1 MRKGTEDYIADKG
14 KHFVLTEKGAKSK
27 SYEELGIGGIVDVFE
42 HYAPHR
48 FIEDGKVELENEF
61 NIFSIN
67 YEDWCLNYLV
77 VNKWK
82 SLKFS

>member
-1 MRKGTEDYIADKG
+1 MICRNLSTD
-14 KHFVLTEKGAKSK
+14 
-27 SYEELGIGGIVDVFE
+27 E
-42 HYAPHR
+42 HYNYR

-82 SLKFS
+82 NLKFS

>member
-1 MRKGTEDYIADKG
+1 MICRNLSTD
-14 KHFVLTEKGAKSK
+14 
-27 SYEELGIGGIVDVFE
+27 E
-42 HYAPHR
+42 HYNYR